1 MKSLSGLVW
10 FPDSAM
16 AWSSHTGRPVWLG
29 TRALEAHPPLPAYT
43 APPGTPRDGAHGGW
57 QSSPFAQGLCAAEPF
72 LQGQFQHL
80 GSRLALVA
88 PCPRTLWSQSLLAH
102 FRILTPPG
110 ASQATGG
117 RGRHKV
123 VPRILDLPQMKEGG
137 RTGIGPQAFVGGQ
150 WQLASLGRGPWQ
162 GHAVSTVHGE
172 EVPEHCRE
180 ARQCPSAWHSSWFGQ
195 WQEHRCEAWRGMK
208 LTTEYV
214 ACFSLVSLYLN
225 VYFWN
230 SLLNM
235 TFSKFDSHNVYSEF
249 CANIFWLWAS

>member
-117 RGRHKV
+117 EREAQSSSSHPGPSPNERGRKN
-123 VPRILDLPQMKEGG
+123 RN
-137 RTGIGPQAFVGGQ
+137 
-150 WQLASLGRGPWQ
+150 WASGLCGWSVAVSITWQ
-162 GHAVSTVHGE
+162 GAVTRS
-172 EVPEHCRE
+172 C
-180 ARQCPSAWHSSWFGQ
+180 S
-195 WQEHRCEAWRGMK
+195 
-208 LTTEYV
+208 
-214 ACFSLVSLYLN
+214 
-225 VYFWN
+225 
-230 SLLNM
+230 
-235 TFSKFDSHNVYSEF
+235 
-249 CANIFWLWAS
+249 